1 MLYYSDN
8 LVELHQGDCRE
19 IMRGMDAE
27 SVQCVVTSP
36 PYFALRDY
44 GVDGQ
49 IGLEPTLD
57 EYIATMVDVFREVK
71 RVLRKDGT
79 CWVNMGD
86 SYCGSGKGIG
96 SDHGK
101 AVFTDEHIAKTDWTG
116 VGLKPKD
123 LLGVPWRLAFAL
135 QDDGWYLRSDIIW
148 AKPNQMP
155 ESVTD
160 RPTKAHEYIFLL
172 SKSQKYFYDAEAI
185 REDAMS
191 SDRPQPTPDMKV
203 IRPNDTKWHDNRYA
217 PGASGYGVNPT
228 GRNKRTVWTIP
239 TEPFAAAHFA
249 TYPTALVTPCIMAG
263 TSEHGCCPECG
274 SPWRR
279 VVDVKG
285 ESSTEYRKK
294 LIAQGH
300 DPAKMM
306 SQQNQ
311 KQNIGMTHNRIPR
324 QFITLGWAPTCKC
337 GCPDTVPCV
346 VLDPFSGSG
355 TTIQRAKELG
365 RRGVG
370 IELSEEYCRI
380 AVKHRL
386 KGQLTLDGAA

>member
-36 PYFALRDY
+36 PYFSLRDY
-44 GVDGQ
+44 KVDGQ

-148 AKPNQMP
+148 AKPNTMP

-185 REDAMS
+185 REDAQDWGS
-191 SDRPQPTPDMKV
+191 RDRTLGKYHNEGTGLQP
-203 IRPNDTKWHDNRYA
+203 H
-217 PGASGYGVNPT
+217 SGLEKGDFSIT

-279 VVDVKG
+279 MVKKDINAVG
-285 ESSTEYRKK
+285 NGRAH
-294 LIAQGH
+294 IAGGWDH
-300 DPAKMM
+300 
-306 SQQNQ
+306 
-311 KQNIGMTHNRIPR
+311 GWEGTPR
-324 QFITLGWAPTCKC
+324 GYSIIQTLGWSPTCKC

-346 VLDPFSGSG
+346 VLDPFAGSG

>member
-44 GVDGQ
+44 KVDGQ

-57 EYIATMVDVFREVK
+57 EYLAAMVDVFREVK

-148 AKPNQMP
+148 AKPNPMP

-185 REDAMS
+185 ADPLDPVSVRRYQHAVNTNEQFIPAKHKN
-191 SDRPQPTPDMKV
+191 TP
-203 IRPNDTKWHDNRYA
+203 
-217 PGASGYGVNPT
+217 GVQSPMEVLTRAAGNILQRGT
-228 GRNKRTVWTIP
+228 RNKRTVWTIP

-279 VVDVKG
+279 MVKKDINAVG
-285 ESSTEYRKK
+285 NGRAHIAGGWDRVNGWEGTPRGS
-294 LIAQGH
+294 LIIQ
-300 DPAKMM
+300 
-306 SQQNQ
+306 
-311 KQNIGMTHNRIPR
+311 
-324 QFITLGWAPTCKC
+324 TLGWTPTCKC